1 LAGAAGKPIHTASG
15 DLRAATIPCKKED
28 GGKMIRALV
37 PAMICL
43 AFCAAVLIGAEK
55 NVYDYT
61 LNTIDGQP
69 APLSAYKG
77 KVVMLVNVASRCGFT
92 PQYTALESLYEKYKD
107 RGLVIV
113 GIPANNFAGQEPGTN
128 EEIKK
133 FCSTKYNVSFP
144 MMAKVS
150 VLGDDKT
157 PLYAFLTDKSVNP
170 QIGGDIKWNFTKF
183 LFDRNG
189 KPVARFE
196 PNVTP
201 DSPQVVSAVESALKQ

>member
-1 LAGAAGKPIHTASG
+1 MMKMMLLGLALGAMAFGASSVYDFTLNSIDGAAT
-15 DLRAATIPCKKED
+15 
-28 GGKMIRALV
+28 
-37 PAMICL
+37 
-43 AFCAAVLIGAEK
+43 
-55 NVYDYT
+55 
-61 LNTIDGQP
+61 
-69 APLSAYKG
+69 PLSSFKG
-77 KVVMLVNVASRCGFT
+77 KVVLLVNVASKCGFT
-92 PQYTALESLYEKYKD
+92 PQYAGLEAVYEKYKD

-113 GIPANNFAGQEPGTN
+113 GIPANNFASQEPGTE

-133 FCSTKYNVSFP
+133 FCSSKYNVTFP

-150 VLGDDKT
+150 VLGDDET
-157 PLYAFLTDKSVNP
+157 PLYKFLTDKSANP

-201 DSPQVVSAVESALKQ
+201 DSPQVQAAIESALGQ